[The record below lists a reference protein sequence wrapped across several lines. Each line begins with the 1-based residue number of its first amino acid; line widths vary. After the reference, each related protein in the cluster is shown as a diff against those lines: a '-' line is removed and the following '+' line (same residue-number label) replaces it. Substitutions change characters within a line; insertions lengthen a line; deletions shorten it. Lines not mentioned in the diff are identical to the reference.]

1 MYDEK
6 KCKFCRESF
15 HPRRR
20 NQIYCSDQCRHAF
33 GNKTF
38 QTKTAR
44 FKSEMQNAIKQDLV
58 LQSLFRHNQRILI
71 AERNF
76 RELSIDLKNAK
87 THVLLADGK
96 LARAIFTNFILE
108 RVDHLIF
115 ELKKL

>member
-6 KCKFCRESF
+6 KCKFCREYF
-15 HPRRR
+15 QPRRK
-20 NQIYCSDQCRHAF
+20 NQFFCSVPCRHAF
-33 GNKTF
+33 GNETF
-38 QTKTAR
+38 RKKTAR

-76 RELSIDLKNAK
+76 RELSIDITNAK

-108 RVDHLIF
+108 RVDQQIF